1 MRGRRMHRQHQAP
14 AAGTGGSPV
23 YPPRPPGRSVSP
35 RGLRFPPARRRGVC
49 GEPQGDAGG
58 EWERPGER
66 ECAPAARPRSPRSSP
81 GYRSGGSR
89 RDPPGT
95 DPLSRVG
102 AWAPAE
108 RSSRG
113 SGREERESRT
123 SSAPNPPCVSP
134 RYLLLGQAGV
144 GGAALPVGGDA
155 GHGATGQ
162 APRPAG
168 GSRVRAGGAGGWSRW
183 RRGGRGGAARPGRD
197 GAGARRSGGDGP
209 GCGGMEERW
218 AGATGGGRRD
228 AGCGVGNAAHG
239 DVGHSTGNIRH
250 KAGATGQK
258 ARGTGQCWEYRTVLE
273 TEHSPGHG
281 AGDTGYKAGGTGHKI
296 GEIDAVPETWDT
308 GWGV

>member
-1 MRGRRMHRQHQAP
+1 MHRQHQAP

-23 YPPRPPGRSVSP
+23 YPPRPPGRSESP
-35 RGLRFPPARRRGVC
+35 HARGFPPARRRGVC

-66 ECAPAARPRSPRSSP
+66 ECAPAARPRRPRSNP
-81 GYRSGGSR
+81 GYRSRGSR

-95 DPLSRVG
+95 EPPSRVG
-102 AWAPAE
+102 ALAPAE

-123 SSAPNPPCVSP
+123 PNPPCVIP

-168 GSRVRAGGAGGWSRW
+168 GSRVRAGGAGGWSRR

-197 GAGARRSGGDGP
+197 GAGARRSGGDGA
-209 GCGGMEERW
+209 GRGGMEERR
-218 AGATGGGRRD
+218 AGAEGGGRRD
-228 AGCGVGNAAHG
+228 AWCGVGNAAHR
-239 DVGHSTGNIRH
+239 DMGHGAGNIRH
-250 KAGATGQK
+250 KAWAAGQK
-258 ARGTGQCWEYRTVLE
+258 ARGTGHSVGNTGQYWRQSTV
-273 TEHSPGHG
+273 
-281 AGDTGYKAGGTGHKI
+281 
-296 GEIDAVPETWDT
+296 
-308 GWGV
+308 